1 MKKVAEPKQAVKPLK
16 YQQLLQQSQQEKD
29 QQALEF
35 QVEEAKQQL
44 EADILA
50 TKRSLASSRQD
61 LLKAKSAQPFD
72 AQKIINIQIRVEG
85 LEDGLS
91 RLLDLMEELF

>member
-1 MKKVAEPKQAVKPLK
+1 MTKKAQQATKPLK

-50 TKRSLASSRQD
+50 TKRSLAASKQD

-91 RLLDLMEELF
+91 RLLNLMEELF

>member
-1 MKKVAEPKQAVKPLK
+1 
-16 YQQLLQQSQQEKD
+16 
-29 QQALEF
+29 
-35 QVEEAKQQL
+35 
-44 EADILA
+44 LA
-50 TKRSLASSRQD
+50 ANKQD

-72 AQKIINIQIRVEG
+72 AQKIIDIQIRVEG

>member
-1 MKKVAEPKQAVKPLK
+1 MTKKAQQATKPLK
-16 YQQLLQQSQQEKD
+16 YQDLLQQSQQEKD

-35 QVEEAKQQL
+35 QVEEARQQL

-50 TKRSLASSRQD
+50 TKRSLAANKQD

-72 AQKIINIQIRVEG
+72 AQKIIDIQIRVEG

>member
-1 MKKVAEPKQAVKPLK
+1 MTKKAQQATKPLK
-16 YQQLLQQSQQEKD
+16 YQDLLQQSQQEKD

-50 TKRSLASSRQD
+50 TKRSLAASKQD

-91 RLLDLMEELF
+91 RLLNLMEELF